1 MEQARIIN
9 ESKEGK
15 IPKELEQELPE
26 ISTVI
31 KRMLSI
37 NPNDRPTL
45 EYISQSL
52 KLPMEMSTELSGGL
66 YTKRENSASWRKK
79 YLFRGNFLSNNLHR
93 FFKLIGGKLYI
104 FNKKEDKKAEVVYDL
119 SEWKVQIKETA
130 DLLPNDNS
138 PDNQSTTENQTPNS
152 SLNDLES
159 RSESPNSAKQNKTAT
174 HDFIMIENPFQL
186 GCAFKGENPFET
198 LELFHKLNRGVQSF

>member
-1 MEQARIIN
+1 MSTYMEQARIIN

-26 ISTVI
+26 ISAVI

-52 KLPMEMSTELSGGL
+52 KLPMEMNTELSGGL

-79 YLFRGNFLSNNLHR
+79 
-93 FFKLIGGKLYI
+93 
-104 FNKKEDKKAEVVYDL
+104 
-119 SEWKVQIKETA
+119 
-130 DLLPNDNS
+130 
-138 PDNQSTTENQTPNS
+138 
-152 SLNDLES
+152 
-159 RSESPNSAKQNKTAT
+159 
-174 HDFIMIENPFQL
+174 
-186 GCAFKGENPFET
+186 
-198 LELFHKLNRGVQSF
+198 

>member
-79 YLFRGNFLSNNLHR
+79 